1 MSYQRQTRNP
11 RIPIPS
17 PDDIRTAVEAHLDR
31 YIINLVPRPAQA
43 KVRIGYVAK
52 GMAITFSE
60 QRPYFK
66 DKSIWT
72 KSDIARVRYN
82 KTNGTWTLYYRDQHG
97 KWHSY
102 DPLPPTPDFGKVLR
116 EIMADA
122 TGIFWG

>member
-1 MSYQRQTRNP
+1 M
-11 RIPIPS
+11 PIPD
-17 PDDIRTAVEAHLDR
+17 PIRKEAEAHLDR
-31 YIINLVPRPAQA
+31 YIVNLVPKHAQNKA
-43 KVRIGYVAK
+43 RVGYVAK
-52 GMAITFSE
+52 GMAITLFE
-60 QRPYFK
+60 QRPHWK
-66 DKSIWT
+66 DKSNWA
-72 KSDIARVRYN
+72 KSDIAGIRYG